1 MARCANWPGAGLV
14 ILSLQ
19 DPDDI
24 NLELVAQL
32 PR

>member
-1 MARCANWPGAGLV
+1 VTELTDAGLV

-24 NLELVAQL
+24 NLELSA
-32 PR
+32 PAS